1 MTARAGTALVPARP
15 AATVAAVDSARD
27 DRAARLGLLAAVA
40 LVAVAMAVPALTG
53 WEVRA
58 RSAGAGGISVP
69 PLHGTWQPHGVGPGT
84 VPAVLLALAGWRWA
98 TGLADRL
105 PWRRLLLV
113 SYAVAL
119 AWALSLATTD
129 GWAGISHVTAHGYDY
144 GDTARSVTDVG
155 ALLDGWVPR
164 IDADHPDNFVTHVAG
179 HPPLALL
186 FFVGLARVG
195 LGDDLAMGIAVTV
208 VAATTAP
215 SVMVAL
221 RRLGA
226 EHAARRAAP
235 FLVLGPAA
243 IFMAVSGDAVFAAVG
258 AAGLAALATAAT
270 STGPRMVGWSVV
282 AGLLLGGAVMMS
294 YGLPLLGFL
303 ALAVL
308 RLARR
313 WWPLPVAAAA
323 SLALVFVF
331 AAYGFAWWEGYAE
344 LTERYWRGLASQ
356 RPGAYWTWANLAAL
370 VLAAGPVLG
379 AGIGRLVA
387 LRRRAD
393 PVVALLVV
401 AAAAC
406 VVSATLSQM
415 SRSEVERIWLPFLP
429 WLMVST
435 ALLPDRWRRPAL
447 GLQVAWAVAMETLLY
462 TSW

>member
-1 MTARAGTALVPARP
+1 MHRAT
-15 AATVAAVDSARD
+15 SD
-27 DRAARLGLLAAVA
+27 DRAAWLGLLAAVA
-40 LVAVAMAVPALTG
+40 LVALAMVVPALTG

-58 RSAGAGGISVP
+58 RSAGAGGTSVP

-84 VPAVLLALAGWRWA
+84 VPAVLIALAGWRWA

-105 PWRRLLLV
+105 PWRRLLLA
-113 SYAVAL
+113 SYAAAL
-119 AWALSLATTD
+119 AWALSLALTD
-129 GWAGISHVTAHGYDY
+129 GWSGISHVTAHGYDY
-144 GDTARSVTDVG
+144 GDTARSVTDVPT
-155 ALLDGWVPR
+155 LLEGWVPR

-186 FFVGLARVG
+186 FFVALVRVG
-195 LGDDLAMGIAVTV
+195 LGDDLALGLAVTV

-226 EHAARRAAP
+226 EDAARRAAP

-243 IFMAVSGDAVFAAVG
+243 LFMAVSGDAVFAAVG

-270 STGPRMVGWSVV
+270 SAGGRLVAWSAV

-308 RLARR
+308 ALARR
-313 WWPLPVAAAA
+313 WWPLPIAAATA
-323 SLALVFVF
+323 LALVLAF
-331 AAYGFAWWEGYAE
+331 AALGFAWWEGYLE

-379 AGIGRLVA
+379 AGLGRLVA

-393 PVVALLVV
+393 PVVALLT
-401 AAAAC
+401 AAAAAS
-406 VVSATLSQM
+406 VLAATISQM
-415 SRSEVERIWLPFLP
+415 SRAEVERIWLPFLP
-429 WLMVST
+429 WLLVST

-447 GLQVAWAVAMETLLY
+447 GAQVLVAVAMETLLY

>member
-1 MTARAGTALVPARP
+1 MARAT
-15 AATVAAVDSARD
+15 SD
-27 DRAARLGLLAAVA
+27 DRAAWLGLLAAVG
-40 LVAVAMAVPALTG
+40 LVALAMAVPALSG

-84 VPAVLLALAGWRWA
+84 VPAVLLALAAGRWA

-105 PWRRLLLV
+105 PWRTLLLTA
-113 SYAVAL
+113 YAAAL
-119 AWALSLATTD
+119 AWALSLALTD
-129 GWAGISHVTAHGYDY
+129 GASGISHVTAHGYDY
-144 GDTARSVTDVG
+144 GDTARSVTDVP
-155 ALLDGWVPR
+155 ALLEGWVPR

-186 FFVGLARVG
+186 FFVGLVRAG
-195 LGDDLAMGIAVTV
+195 LGSDLAMGLAVTV

-215 SVMVAL
+215 SVMVTL

-226 EHAARRAAP
+226 EDAARRAAP

-243 IFMAVSGDAVFAAVG
+243 LFTAVSGDAVFAAIG

-270 STGPRMVGWSVV
+270 SAGGRMVAWSAL
-282 AGLLLGGAVMMS
+282 AGLLLGGVVMMS
-294 YGLPLLGFL
+294 YGLPLLGLL

-308 RLARR
+308 ALARS
-313 WWPLPVAAAA
+313 WWPLPVAAATA
-323 SLALVFVF
+323 LAVVLAF
-331 AAYGFAWWEGYAE
+331 AAYGFAWWEGYVE

-356 RPGAYWTWANLAAL
+356 RPGGYWTWANLAAL

-387 LRRRAD
+387 LRRRSD
-393 PVVALLVV
+393 PVVALLAT
-401 AAAAC
+401 AAAAA
-406 VVSATLSQM
+406 VLAATLSQM
-415 SRSEVERIWLPFLP
+415 SRAEVERIWLPFLP

-435 ALLPDRWRRPAL
+435 ALLPERWRRPAL
-447 GLQVAWAVAMETLLY
+447 GLQVTVAITMETLLY

>member
-1 MTARAGTALVPARP
+1 MHRAT
-15 AATVAAVDSARD
+15 SD
-27 DRAARLGLLAAVA
+27 DRAAWLGLLTAIGLVA
-40 LVAVAMAVPALTG
+40 LAMVVPALTG

-58 RSAGAGGISVP
+58 RSAGAGGTSVP

-84 VPAVLLALAGWRWA
+84 VPALLLALAGWRWA

-105 PWRRLLLV
+105 PWRRLLLA
-113 SYAVAL
+113 SYAAAL
-119 AWALSLATTD
+119 AWALSLALTD
-129 GWAGISHVTAHGYDY
+129 GWSGISHVTAHGYDY
-144 GDTARSVTDVG
+144 GDTARSVTDVP
-155 ALLDGWVPR
+155 ALLEGWVPR

-186 FFVGLARVG
+186 FFVALVRAG
-195 LGDDLAMGIAVTV
+195 LGDDLALGLAVSV

-215 SVMVAL
+215 SVMVTL

-226 EHAARRAAP
+226 EDAARRAAP

-243 IFMAVSGDAVFAAVG
+243 LFMAVSGDAVFAAVG
-258 AAGLAALATAAT
+258 AAGLAALAAAAT
-270 STGPRMVGWSVV
+270 STGGRLAAWSVV

-294 YGLPLLGFL
+294 YGLPLLGFP

-308 RLARR
+308 ALARR
-313 WWPLPVAAAA
+313 WWPLPVAAVTA
-323 SLALVFVF
+323 LALVLAF
-331 AAYGFAWWEGYAE
+331 AALGFAWWEGYLE

-379 AGIGRLVA
+379 AGVGRLVA

-393 PVVALLVV
+393 PVVALLVT
-401 AAAAC
+401 AGAAC
-406 VVSATLSQM
+406 VLTATLSQM
-415 SRSEVERIWLPFLP
+415 SRAEVERIWLPFLP
-429 WLMVST
+429 WLLVST
-435 ALLPDRWRRPAL
+435 ALLPDPWRRPAL
-447 GLQVAWAVAMETLLY
+447 GLQVLTAVVMETLLY

>member
-1 MTARAGTALVPARP
+1 MARAT
-15 AATVAAVDSARD
+15 SD
-27 DRAARLGLLAAVA
+27 DRAAWLGLLAAVG
-40 LVAVAMAVPALTG
+40 LVALAMAVPALSG

-84 VPAVLLALAGWRWA
+84 VPAVLLALAAWRWA
-98 TGLADRL
+98 TCLADRL
-105 PWRRLLLV
+105 PWRALLLTA
-113 SYAVAL
+113 YAAAL
-119 AWALSLATTD
+119 AWALSLALTD
-129 GWAGISHVTAHGYDY
+129 GASGISHVTAHGYDY
-144 GDTARSVTDVG
+144 GDTARSVTDVR
-155 ALLDGWVPR
+155 ALLEGWVPR

-195 LGDDLAMGIAVTV
+195 LGSDLAMGLAVTV
-208 VAATTAP
+208 VAASTAP
-215 SVMVAL
+215 SVMVTL

-226 EHAARRAAP
+226 EDAARRAAP

-243 IFMAVSGDAVFAAVG
+243 LFMAVSGDAVFAAVG
-258 AAGLAALATAAT
+258 AAGLAALATGAT
-270 STGPRMVGWSVV
+270 SSGGRMVAWSAL
-282 AGLLLGGAVMMS
+282 AGVLLGGVVMMS

-308 RLARR
+308 ALARS
-313 WWPLPVAAAA
+313 WWPLPVAAATA
-323 SLALVFVF
+323 LAVVLAF
-331 AAYGFAWWEGYAE
+331 AAHGFAWWEGYFE

-356 RPGAYWTWANLAAL
+356 RPGGYWTWANLAAL

-387 LRRRAD
+387 LRRRGD
-393 PVVALLVV
+393 PVVALLVT
-401 AAAAC
+401 AAAAS
-406 VVSATLSQM
+406 VLAATLSQM
-415 SRSEVERIWLPFLP
+415 SRAEVERIWLPFLP

-435 ALLPDRWRRPAL
+435 ALLPDGWRRPAL
-447 GLQVAWAVAMETLLY
+447 GLQVAVAITMETLLY